1 MQHAPKLLTI
11 LLFACAS
18 SATAAPPATAAPAP
32 SPAGPAAPGKPA
44 PAPRADACRPTGAV
58 LFEIDHRV
66 DPGAKLGTSATKVFA
81 NGAWTHDETDGD
93 GKAAPQRTGC
103 VAPPD
108 VKQLEATLH
117 GATWKVNTARVHC
130 MAMTAQFTVYQV
142 DGKPVFTQRLC
153 SGEALDDKSRA
164 RLDAAIK
171 LVEGE
176 VAKPAT

>member
-1 MQHAPKLLTI
+1 MQHAPKLLAI

-18 SATAAPPATAAPAP
+18 SATASPPAPPK
-32 SPAGPAAPGKPA
+32 PAAPA
-44 PAPRADACRPTGAV
+44 PAPRADACHPTGAV

-66 DPGAKLGTSATKVFA
+66 DPGAKLGTSATKVFT
-81 NGAWTHDETDGD
+81 NGAWTHDEADGD
-93 GKAAPQRTGC
+93 GKAAAQRTGC
-103 VAPPD
+103 IAQPD

-117 GATWKVNTARVHC
+117 GATWKVSTARMHC
-130 MAMTAQFTVYQV
+130 MAVTAQFTVYQV

-171 LVEGE
+171 LVEAE
-176 VAKPAT
+176 VARAAP